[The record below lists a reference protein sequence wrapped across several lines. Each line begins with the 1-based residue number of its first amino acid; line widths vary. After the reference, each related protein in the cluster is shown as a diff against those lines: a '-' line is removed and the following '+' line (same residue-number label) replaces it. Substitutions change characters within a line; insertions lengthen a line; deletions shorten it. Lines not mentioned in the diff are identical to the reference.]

1 MLLVSELVGK
11 LKKKKKRTLEEHR
24 KKGNMKKK
32 IKVVRAIAKVVFL
45 VSISSKTIF
54 MLEHTNI

>member
-1 MLLVSELVGK
+1 M
-11 LKKKKKRTLEEHR
+11 T
-24 KKGNMKKK
+24 GNMKKK